1 MYDNEAAVGTALATS
16 GLKRANLFVSTK
28 VWHDKLAPD
37 ALRRSFDA
45 SLGKLRLDH
54 VNLFLVHWPSAN
66 MKMGATL
73 EAITKLKEEG
83 LARAIGVCNFNLLM
97 IRHAVE
103 DIGSPIAVH
112 QVEYHP
118 FLSQT
123 PMLDYLRGKGIPMTA
138 YAPLAQGRAA
148 QDNRIGAVNIPA
160 SSTTYDVNGE
170 LRDRY
175 VVRCLQS
182 KDFTVKMDGHACATD
197 AETKKALADRAA
209 GQMPQCAVRYGS

>member
-1 MYDNEAAVGTALATS
+1 MPGDAARSVVESGVALGFRHIDTAAMYDNEAADGTALATS
-16 GLKRANLFVSTK
+16 GLKRADLFVTTK

-54 VNLFLVHWPSAN
+54 IDLFLVHWPSAN
-66 MKMGATL
+66 MMGATL

-83 LARAIGVCNFNLLM
+83 LARAIGVCTFNLPM
-97 IRHAVE
+97 IRRAVE
-103 DIGSPIAVH
+103 DIGAPIAVH

-138 YAPLAQGRAA
+138 YVPLAQGRAA
-148 QDNRIGAVNIPA
+148 MDP
-160 SSTTYDVNGE
+160 SSPG
-170 LRDRY
+170 
-175 VVRCLQS
+175 S
-182 KDFTVKMDGHACATD
+182 VKSTAPPPP
-197 AETKKALADRAA
+197 RS
-209 GQMPQCAVRYGS
+209 P